1 VCYYPTQTGHSTRLS
16 PQFSLAALWVWG
28 RAAITAAIDYGLCP
42 SALLFKGN
50 PMATS
55 DPRDDSALQYA
66 LEELENLVVD
76 NGLARSEIMALL
88 EVMNIYE
95 VLDYLDAKIANRL
108 Q

>member
-1 VCYYPTQTGHSTRLS
+1 
-16 PQFSLAALWVWG
+16 
-28 RAAITAAIDYGLCP
+28 
-42 SALLFKGN
+42 
-50 PMATS
+50 MATS

-66 LEELENLVVD
+66 LEELENMVQT

>member
-1 VCYYPTQTGHSTRLS
+1 
-16 PQFSLAALWVWG
+16 
-28 RAAITAAIDYGLCP
+28 
-42 SALLFKGN
+42 
-50 PMATS
+50 MATS

-66 LEELENLVVD
+66 LEELENMVQT
-76 NGLARSEIMALL
+76 NGLARNEIMALL

>member
-1 VCYYPTQTGHSTRLS
+1 
-16 PQFSLAALWVWG
+16 
-28 RAAITAAIDYGLCP
+28 
-42 SALLFKGN
+42 
-50 PMATS
+50 MATS
-55 DPRDDSALQYA
+55 DPREDSALQYA
-66 LEELENLVVD
+66 LEELENLVLD

>member
-1 VCYYPTQTGHSTRLS
+1 
-16 PQFSLAALWVWG
+16 
-28 RAAITAAIDYGLCP
+28 
-42 SALLFKGN
+42 
-50 PMATS
+50 MATS

-66 LEELENLVVD
+66 LEELENMVQT
-76 NGLARSEIMALL
+76 NGLARSEIKALL

>member
-1 VCYYPTQTGHSTRLS
+1 
-16 PQFSLAALWVWG
+16 
-28 RAAITAAIDYGLCP
+28 
-42 SALLFKGN
+42 
-50 PMATS
+50 MATS

-66 LEELENLVVD
+66 LEELENIVQT